1 MLRFFLVFSLL
12 VCGCINFLIKNKER
26 IYCMLHF
33 WADCC
38 VQHVARPS
46 GPRLIYRCSGCTK
59 KMLINMFIMR
69 QQKNSLSFFSS
80 HSTIE
85 IHNLIWTQSS
95 SLSALLCVS
104 FQRVRERE
112 RGWGSEGDRTAMRV
126 LSLSLSHL
134 NGAHCEYFRGILMK
148 FICVRAQNYPSDQS
162 FWARP
167 PFPLL
172 TTLSTCLCLWLWL
185 CLGLC
190 LRALQMRCLN

>member
-1 MLRFFLVFSLL
+1 
-12 VCGCINFLIKNKER
+12 
-26 IYCMLHF
+26 MLHF

-69 QQKNSLSFFSS
+69 QQKNSFSFFSS

-104 FQRVRERE
+104 FQRARGRERE
-112 RGWGSEGDRTAMRV
+112 WGRQDCEARIVAVAFAFKRGPLRIFPWNFDEIYMRTCSK
-126 LSLSLSHL
+126 LSKRSILL
-134 NGAHCEYFRGILMK
+134 GA
-148 FICVRAQNYPSDQS
+148 
-162 FWARP
+162 P
-167 PFPLL
+167 PFPPSNPPFYLPLPLVVALPRALL
-172 TTLSTCLCLWLWL
+172 TCVTN
-185 CLGLC
+185 
-190 LRALQMRCLN
+190 ALLKLDFKLAKNAA